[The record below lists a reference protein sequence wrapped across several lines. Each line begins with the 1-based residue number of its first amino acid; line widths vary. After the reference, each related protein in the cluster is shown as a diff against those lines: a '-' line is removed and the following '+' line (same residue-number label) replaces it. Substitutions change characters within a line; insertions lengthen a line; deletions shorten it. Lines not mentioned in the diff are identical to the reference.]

1 MSEIQPSLDDG
12 IDTGGTDAEEPNTEP
27 VTAADGDAGNGTGDV
42 PPTGDG
48 SPPGGSGGGLNRVS
62 LVSEVEQSYMGY
74 AMSVIIGRALPDVR
88 DGLKPVHRRCLFA
101 MSEMGNRY
109 NRATIKSA
117 RVAGEVNG
125 KFHPH
130 GDNTIYETIVR
141 MAQKFN
147 MRYPLV
153 EGQGNFGSVDGD
165 PAAAPR
171 YTEMRMER
179 ITEMLLADLDK
190 ETVDFVPNY
199 DETLMMPSVLP
210 TRIPN
215 LLINGSDG
223 IAVAMATKMPPH
235 NLGEVIDACIE
246 VVNNPAATVADL
258 LEHVKGPDFPTGAI
272 INGRAG
278 IVEAYTTG
286 RGTIS
291 VRSRAEIVQGDSHDS
306 IIVTEI
312 PFQVNKAMLITRI
325 AELVKAK
332 KIEGITELRDE
343 SDKEGL
349 RIAIELRRGE
359 IAQTVLN
366 KLFKHSALET
376 TYAIN
381 NNALVN
387 GEPRQVNLKDIIDCF
402 IGHRR
407 EVIARRTTYLLRQNR
422 GQGHVTEGQ
431 SVALANIDE
440 VVELIKQ
447 ARNREAAQEALLA
460 RTWQATSIESL
471 LSRAERDIVRPLDLE
486 PQYGFQPQAEDAT
499 APGQYALSPRQA
511 SAILEMRLH
520 RLTNLEQEELIENY
534 KSIVAT
540 IRDLLEIQGS
550 DDRVNEVIVEELVEV
565 KEQFAD
571 ERRTEIRDAAEDL
584 TDKALIKPQ
593 DVVIT
598 ISHQGYAKAMPVDEY
613 NVQRRGGKGITGVKT
628 REDDFTEQV
637 LVTHN
642 HNTLLMF
649 TTRGRVFGLDA
660 YKVPLASRVARG
672 YPLVNLLRLDDDEK
686 VACVFAVQEMDES
699 GYLLFATAR
708 GLIKRTLF
716 SEYSRIRSSGLI
728 ALKIADDDQ
737 LIGVERT
744 SGEDDI
750 ILVQSSG
757 KLVRFKES
765 TVRPVGRN
773 AQGVR
778 GIRLR
783 DEDRAISL
791 IVPQENGVLLTVSA
805 HGIGKRVRF
814 DEFSVKGRANLGMI
828 AVRTTD
834 NTGSL
839 IGALQ
844 VYDGD
849 HLLLLNQQGKFIRI
863 DADTISLLGRYAAGV
878 KLMNASAD
886 NPVIEVDR
894 LADMEIAVE
903 TSGDAEQGQGTDD
916 WQ

>member
-1 MSEIQPSLDDG
+1 MSEIQPSFDEENEPSGL
-12 IDTGGTDAEEPNTEP
+12 TGSEPNSEP
-27 VTAADGDAGNGTGDV
+27 QISGDGDAGNGSGAM

-48 SPPGGSGGGLNRVS
+48 TPPGGGGTGDLNRIS
-62 LVSEVEQSYMGY
+62 LTAEVKESYMGY
-74 AMSVIIGRALPDVR
+74 AMSVIIGRALPDIR

-117 RVAGEVNG
+117 RVSGEVNG

-179 ITEMLLADLDK
+179 ITDMLLADLDK
-190 ETVDFVPNY
+190 DTVDLVPNY
-199 DETLMMPSVLP
+199 DDTLMMPSVLP

-246 VVNNPAATVADL
+246 VVKNPDATVDDL
-258 LEHVKGPDFPTGAI
+258 LEHVQGPDFPTGAI

-278 IVEAYTTG
+278 IVEAYKTG
-286 RGTIS
+286 RGAIS
-291 VRSRAEIVQGDSHDS
+291 VRSRAEIVQGDNHDS

-325 AELVKAK
+325 AELVKTK

-366 KLFKHSALET
+366 KLYKHSNLET

-381 NNALVN
+381 NNALVA
-387 GEPRQVNLKDIIDCF
+387 GEPRQVNLKEIIEAF
-402 IGHRR
+402 IAHRR
-407 EVIARRTTYLLRQNR
+407 DVVARRTTYLLRQNR
-422 GQGHVTEGQ
+422 SQGHVLEGQ
-431 SVALANIDE
+431 SVALANVDE
-440 VVELIKQ
+440 VIELIKN
-447 ARNREAAQEALLA
+447 AGNREEAQQALLA
-460 RTWQATSIESL
+460 KTWEAASIEAM

-486 PQYGFQPQAEDAT
+486 PEYGFQPQQDDEEAT
-499 APGQYALSPRQA
+499 GQYALSPRQA

-520 RLTNLEQEELIENY
+520 RLTNLEQQQLVDDY
-534 KSIVAT
+534 KGIVAT
-540 IRDLLEIQGS
+540 IRDLLEIQDS
-550 DDRVNEVIVEELVEV
+550 ETRVNEVIVEELVEV
-565 KEQFAD
+565 REQFAD

-584 TDKALIKPQ
+584 TEKALVKPQ

-598 ISHQGYAKAMPVDEY
+598 ISHQGYAKAIPAEEY
-613 NVQRRGGKGITGVKT
+613 NVQQRGGKGVIGVRT
-628 REDDFTEQV
+628 RDDDFAEQV
-637 LVTHN
+637 LITHN

-649 TTRGRVFGLDA
+649 TNRGRVFGLDA

-672 YPLVNLLRLDDDEK
+672 YPLVNLLRLDEDEK
-686 VACVFAVQEMDES
+686 VACVFALKPSDES
-699 GYLLFATAR
+699 GYLLFATAK
-708 GLIKRTLF
+708 GLVKRTKF
-716 SEYSRIRSSGLI
+716 SAFSRIRANGLR
-728 ALKIADDDQ
+728 ALILTSDDH
-737 LIGVERT
+737 LIGVTRT
-744 SGEDDI
+744 TGDDD
-750 ILVQSSG
+750 VVMVKSSG
-757 KLVRFKES
+757 RLVRFKES
-765 TVRPVGRN
+765 LLRPQSRS
-773 AQGVR
+773 ARGVK
-778 GIRLR
+778 GTRLR
-783 DEDRAISL
+783 GDERVISL
-791 IVPQENGVLLTVSA
+791 ILPAPDGKLLTVSA
-805 HGIGKRVRF
+805 LGIGKRLSF
-814 DEFSVKGRANLGMI
+814 DEFATKGRAGLGMI
-828 AVRTTD
+828 AAKIDSRT
-834 NTGSL
+834 GPL
-839 IGALQ
+839 ICALQ
-844 VYDGD
+844 VFKGD
-849 HLLLLNQQGKFIRI
+849 HVLMLNQGGNFIRI
-863 DADTISLLGRYAAGV
+863 AVDTVRVMGKYARGV
-878 KLMNASAD
+878 KLMNASTE
-886 NPVIEVDR
+886 NPIVEVDR
-894 LADMEIAVE
+894 LPEEEIDIPTTE
-903 TSGDAEQGQGTDD
+903 N
-916 WQ
+916 